1 MDVYYCD
8 DKMKIIPFNY
18 IQCCYICDVLAY
30 VDCKRVI
37 VWLDS
42 LSIIKFRHIQKTYGT
57 MLPVLGYGVDGIG
70 TLGKRSVIRILC
82 IRQVGISKLLMHE

>member
-42 LSIIKFRHIQKTYGT
+42 LSIIKFRHIRKTYGT
-57 MLPVLGYGVDGIG
+57 MLPVLGYGRNWNVREEVCY
-70 TLGKRSVIRILC
+70 KNILHPTSWY
-82 IRQVGISKLLMHE
+82 I